1 MVFLVFVMAE
11 WTEDVNEEGRR
22 DEKVHTDE
30 DIKCRRTLLKNSMT
44 LLNPEDILSISR
56 GTYSINLYRRRLLE
70 GNGGVQGNGYGE
82 EEVGDDYPDKS
93 NIWFNMAISWSDF
106 ISRPSDTSSG
116 RQISTLLTLIG

>member
-1 MVFLVFVMAE
+1 MAFLVFIMEE

-22 DEKVHTDE
+22 DEKVHTDK
-30 DIKCRRTLLKNSMT
+30 DTKYRRTLLKNSMT
-44 LLNPEDILSISR
+44 LPNPEDVYPLSR
-56 GTYSINLYRRRLLE
+56 RDTYSTNLYRGRLLE
-70 GNGGVQGNGYGE
+70 ENRGVQGNSY
-82 EEVGDDYPDKS
+82 EEVGDDRQDKS